1 MGTLWCFALSHVE
14 CDKLE
19 RIGARAFN
27 CCTSLRSINLPSA
40 RIVERCA
47 FSVLQTALK
56 GAKFGSKLER
66 IEGRV
71 FCGCPSLER
80 ITIPL
85 KNGVITDDDVF
96 MECRVFKIIALIERT
111 LLHETIAA
119 LHLEDWRNDLSVEI
133 DSINHLPTVDAGR
146 SDDDDE
152 DERRRPRRYER
163 GLDRFFVKLFT
174 TKLNINA

>member
-1 MGTLWCFALSHVE
+1 MCIFW
-14 CDKLE
+14 
-19 RIGARAFN
+19 
-27 CCTSLRSINLPSA
+27 
-40 RIVERCA
+40 
-47 FSVLQTALK
+47 LK
-56 GAKFGSKLER
+56 EAKFGSKLER

-152 DERRRPRRYER
+152 DEGEKAQAIRTWIRSVLRKIVHYKAEHQRIMDEV
-163 GLDRFFVKLFT
+163 GSLLCLTLTNCDE
-174 TKLNINA
+174 